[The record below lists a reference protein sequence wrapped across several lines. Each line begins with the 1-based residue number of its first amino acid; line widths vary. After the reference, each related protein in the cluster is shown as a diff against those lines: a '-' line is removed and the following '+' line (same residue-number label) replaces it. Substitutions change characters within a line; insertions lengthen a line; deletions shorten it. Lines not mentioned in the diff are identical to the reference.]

1 MVEKAQ
7 EKERQVMAKGGLDSW
22 HKQKWVDISR
32 KKKDGSHPPCG
43 RKKASTSSKGYPKCV
58 PSSKASKMSDS
69 EKQSAVRRKR
79 SKAQAIGGKPTNV
92 ATKKGAHAKRK
103 K

>member
-1 MVEKAQ
+1 MVEEEEGK
-7 EKERQVMAKGGLDSW
+7 VMAKGGLDTW

-58 PSSKASKMSDS
+58 PAAKAAKMSDS
-69 EKQSAVRRKR
+69 EKASAVRRKR
-79 SKAQAIGGKPTNV
+79 AKTQGVSGKPTNV
-92 ATKKGAHAKRK
+92 STKPKTKRK